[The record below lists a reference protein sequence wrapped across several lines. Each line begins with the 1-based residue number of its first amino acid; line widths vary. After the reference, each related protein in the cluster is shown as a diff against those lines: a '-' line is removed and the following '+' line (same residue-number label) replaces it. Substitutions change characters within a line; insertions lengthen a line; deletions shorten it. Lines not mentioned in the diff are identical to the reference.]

1 MIILRGQVLG
11 FGKLRNRALEFQSGL
26 NLIFAANEGG
36 KSTLQRFLIA
46 LLYGQLRSD
55 LKIQRRLD
63 PWVEQYKPWR
73 GQDYGGILW
82 CRLADG
88 REVEIHRSF
97 GKDETR
103 VEIRSSSGED
113 ITRLYEQQRNGEV
126 LFARSHFGMP
136 KELFES
142 IGVIRENRVAEIHGY
157 ESVRDRIANLAQ
169 SGDEELSTRQ
179 SLEKIQE
186 AIDSIGSERAPTR
199 PYKQAMD
206 LVQTLREE
214 QKALQDRQVQFQSWV
229 EDRNRV
235 AGEVSGLERELQK
248 IQAVLLSS
256 RKREMAGRIQA
267 LEEIETELGC
277 IRSTIETLGAR
288 DNFPSGH
295 LEELNQ
301 LAGAR
306 VTSAK
311 HLGEIRSEREAAFA
325 KLSEAEEKKREL
337 AAYAPF
343 AKGNDAEK
351 ITEWFVSYLSIS
363 LQKDGLQKTISRLN
377 GEAAVLEK
385 RLSEL
390 SPALLDP
397 QEDWERLAREAAE
410 DEQIASEHSTAVI
423 GRIAI
428 EKANMTAAA
437 RARRSRRNSAV
448 LLAVFAVVIS
458 GARLAGVE
466 ILPNWVYFL
475 TGGLALL
482 AFIMVRASS
491 KSAKAEM
498 DGKSMLRNL
507 ETELGSI
514 QAEGRKKRKA
524 FDEGMRNSGFDN
536 LEKFLDA
543 AKRTE
548 QDRQK
553 LAELRSRVVEAEQ
566 LREKLQGQSED
577 LYQQLKDGLAK
588 AGLSC
593 SPGNLKFQID
603 LLRANLRRFRELD
616 MRCVALGQNAASLRS
631 KDEEL
636 TLEYDRV
643 CSRIQ
648 LLLDES
654 KVESPEQY
662 REECSKRQKLL
673 ELREKEA
680 SRAREFS
687 RLADGSTIEQWKEK
701 LEELMGREEPQCA
714 AEPAGSAADV
724 QQSLPYLPTIAE
736 AEEQEKRVRSLLSTA
751 REDLARAVERVKQAF
766 ESFRPAFEIEEDLAV
781 AERKFAELEN
791 NRRALEIALE
801 TLGKL
806 SRQQQEVLA
815 PQLNAAVEQRF
826 LRLCAGRYEEVK
838 IDPDFQIWV
847 READTGELRLAD
859 HLSRGTQDQLYFSV
873 RFGIMDLISNPE
885 EPCPGFLDEPFAAYD
900 QARLRE
906 AFEVLAA
913 EAERRQLILFTCR
926 EDLLQLSEK
935 HRANI
940 IFLGAEEESGRKP
953 ESGIVATSAVKA
965 L

>member
-11 FGKLRNRALEFQSGL
+11 FGKLRDRSLEFQSGL
-26 NLIFAANEGG
+26 NLVFAANEGG
-36 KSTLQRFLIA
+36 KTTLQRFLIA

-55 LKIQRRLD
+55 LKVQRRLD
-63 PWVEQYKPWR
+63 PWVEQYRPWR

-97 GKDETR
+97 GKDEMR

-113 ITRLYEQQRNGEV
+113 ITRQYEQQRNGEV
-126 LFARSHFGMP
+126 LFGRTHFGMP

-142 IGVIRENRVAEIHGY
+142 IGVIRENKVAEIHGY
-157 ESVRDRIANLAQ
+157 ESIRDRIANLAQ

-179 SLEKIQE
+179 SLERIQE
-186 AIDSIGSERAPTR
+186 ALDSIGSERAPTR

-206 LVQTLREE
+206 LVQTLQEE
-214 QKALQDRQVQFQSWV
+214 RKALEDRQAQFQSWV
-229 EDRNRV
+229 EDQNRI
-235 AGEVSGLERELQK
+235 AGEVSVLERELQK

-256 RKREMAGRIQA
+256 RKREMAGRIQS
-267 LEEIETELGC
+267 LEEIETELGS
-277 IRSTIETLGAR
+277 IRGTIEALGAR
-288 DNFPSGH
+288 DDFPSGH

-306 VTSAK
+306 ETTAK
-311 HLGEIRSEREAAFA
+311 HLGEIRVEREAAFA
-325 KLSEAEEKKREL
+325 KLMATEEKRREL

-343 AKGNDAEK
+343 ARGNDAEK

-377 GEAAVLEK
+377 DEAAALEK

-410 DEQIASEHSTAVI
+410 DEQVASEHSTAVI

-428 EKANMTAAA
+428 EKANVTAAA
-437 RARRSRRNSAV
+437 EARRSRRISAV
-448 LLAVFAVVIS
+448 LLAIFAAVIS
-458 GARLAGVE
+458 GARLAGYESV
-466 ILPNWVYFL
+466 PNWAYFL
-475 TGGLALL
+475 TGGLAVL
-482 AFIMVRASS
+482 ALIMVRASS
-491 KSAKAEM
+491 NSAKAEGE
-498 DGKSMLRNL
+498 GKAMLRTL

-514 QAEGRKKRKA
+514 QAEGRKKRKS
-524 FDEGMRNSGFDN
+524 FDEAMRDSGFDN
-536 LEKFLDA
+536 LEDFLDA
-543 AKRTE
+543 AKRTK
-548 QDRQK
+548 QDREK
-553 LAELRSRVVEAEQ
+553 LAEFKTRIVESEHQ
-566 LREKLQGQSED
+566 REKLQAQSEE
-577 LYQQLKDGLAK
+577 LYQQLKEGLAK

-616 MRCVALGQNAASLRS
+616 AGCAALGQNAASLKS

-636 TLEYDRV
+636 TLEYDRE
-643 CSRIQ
+643 CARIQ
-648 LLLDES
+648 LLLDEA

-662 REECSKRQKLL
+662 REECAKHQRLL
-673 ELREKEA
+673 ELREKES
-680 SRAREFS
+680 SRTREFS
-687 RLADGSTIEQWKEK
+687 RLADGLTVQQWKEK
-701 LEELMGREEPQCA
+701 LRELMEREEPQYA
-714 AEPAGSAADV
+714 AEPGGGAADV

-736 AEEQEKRVRSLLSTA
+736 AEEQEKRVSSLLSA
-751 REDLARAVERVKQAF
+751 EREEHARAVERVKQAF
-766 ESFRPAFEIEEDLAV
+766 ENFRPACEIEEDLAV
-781 AERKFAELEN
+781 AEHHFAELEK
-791 NRRALEIALE
+791 NRLALEIALE
-801 TLGKL
+801 TLEKL

-847 READTGELRLAD
+847 RDADTAELRLAD

-873 RFGIMDLISNPE
+873 RFGIMDLVSSPE

-900 QARLRE
+900 PVRLRE
-906 AFEVLAA
+906 AFEVLAV

-926 EDLLQLSEK
+926 EDLLELAET

-940 IFLGAEEESGRKP
+940 VRLSANSGSDQNKLFIFNQIS
-953 ESGIVATSAVKA
+953 
-965 L
+965 